1 MHLCLLLMRFG
12 FQAAPWMLEAKPI
25 SLCHVA
31 KGWDDMDDHINDKGV
46 MVFSPQLSSGRIHT
60 CNKKESKIQQANS
73 PVERDGSEKKKKKR
87 VFVLGLNNSKESE
100 REN

>member
-31 KGWDDMDDHINDKGV
+31 KGWDDMDDHINGTTCYCC
-46 MVFSPQLSSGRIHT
+46 VFYEGERNYTLM
-60 CNKKESKIQQANS
+60 QAC
-73 PVERDGSEKKKKKR
+73 
-87 VFVLGLNNSKESE
+87 
-100 REN
+100 